1 MLQELELSRTKS
13 ETPSSTENT
22 QKIWAWLSQRW
33 AVQWHG
39 SHIPDWIALA
49 MADFC
54 GKKLGKSFVVTF
66 ARIGLDSSKRLIQ

>member
-1 MLQELELSRTKS
+1 MAQSALGS
-13 ETPSSTENT
+13 
-22 QKIWAWLSQRW
+22 
-33 AVQWHG
+33 AVEYR